1 MKTKILIAIIGIL
14 VTLGVLI
21 LSLKTK
27 VDWTRMQSIEVYTDS
42 TEWKDFEK
50 TKDVDLKSKAHYS
63 LNLEQARRLFGK
75 AKTEVQII
83 TIWKKYKYA
92 VVYFNEGKPLRLKV
106 SNYGGFFLV
115 LNYGRKYDVKEADLA
130 DWNRLWSN

>member
-115 LNYGRKYDVKEADLA
+115 LNYGRKYDVKKADLA